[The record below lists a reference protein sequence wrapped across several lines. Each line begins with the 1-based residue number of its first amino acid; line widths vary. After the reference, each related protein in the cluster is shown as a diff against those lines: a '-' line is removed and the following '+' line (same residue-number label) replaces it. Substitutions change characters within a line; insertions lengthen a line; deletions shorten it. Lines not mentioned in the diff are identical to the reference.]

1 MKKFAYLCLAI
12 LLSSCTSLDSLKNS
26 ISDSGKKESGIEN
39 PWNNTTGDLK
49 TQQIIL
55 NGSAPEGILADI
67 SNSLKRGYVR
77 EYNTTYRDNYEVYVG
92 DYLSIPLGIG
102 EDSYN
107 VLFSPLGTSYEIELR
122 DGKLFFRGI
131 YQGNYEVMLYS
142 AGSFSRKIVIQNK
155 LKYEFTEQNNY
166 EVIAQSYKAGNMK
179 QLSDSVAVHRIA
191 FPNSFR
197 DKEISFMLIDLA
209 GRDGN
214 SKIIKDE
221 IDFLQ
226 KYTKLDEYDKLNI
239 VNSLKLIQDKNFE
252 LNSALLEFDSSSQNL
267 NQEIVKLITAKENP
281 TQDEIIFL
289 EKVYSSNPTP
299 DVTLG
304 NFIGNWY
311 IKNGNAMKGASYLT
325 GDGTTGNLGDV
336 LPLIPLTPAQ
346 PVEEGN
352 TVTAPEDLEAKNY
365 TQYLTF
371 FEEGKKNFEKENYV
385 EAGIYFEKALV
396 INKDYIEQ
404 KDIYF
409 YLGQSH
415 FRTENYSEAVK
426 DFKNSLNLEKNDEK
440 KAEIYYNIGMT
451 YDKLGDSEQAVNYLT
466 YVRQNYK
473 NSPWS
478 VKSSLYLLQQM
489 QQYPQN

>member
-1 MKKFAYLCLAI
+1 MKKVVYLCLA
-12 LLSSCTSLDSLKNS
+12 LFLASCTSLENLKNETAKT
-26 ISDSGKKESGIEN
+26 DSSTEKN
-39 PWNNTTGDLK
+39 WNIGGELK
-49 TQQIIL
+49 TEKIIL
-55 NGSAPEGILADI
+55 NTSATEGILSDI
-67 SNSLKRGYVR
+67 SNSLKRGYVK

-92 DYLSIPLGIG
+92 DYVSLPLGIG

-107 VLFSPLGTSYEIELR
+107 MFFSPLGTSYELEIK
-122 DGKLFFRGI
+122 DGKLYFRSI
-131 YQGNYEVMLYS
+131 YQGNYEIMIYS
-142 AGSFSRKIVIQNK
+142 AGSFSRKITITNK

-166 EVIAQSYKAGNMK
+166 EVIAQNYQSNNLKG
-179 QLSDSVAVHRIA
+179 LSNSVAVHRIA

-209 GRDGN
+209 GKDGN
-214 SKIIKDE
+214 TKIIKEE

-239 VNSLKLIQDKNFE
+239 VNSLKKVQDKNFE
-252 LNSALLEFDSSSQNL
+252 LSSSLLEFDSLAQNL
-267 NQEIVKLITAKENP
+267 NQEIANLIMTKDNP

-289 EKVYSSNPTP
+289 EKFYSVNSTP
-299 DVTLG
+299 DENLG
-304 NFIGNWY
+304 NYIGNWY
-311 IKNGNAMKGASYLT
+311 VKNGNALKGAEYLNK
-325 GDGTTGNLGDV
+325 GTMGNVGELLPALPTTNGQLTGNL
-336 LPLIPLTPAQ
+336 PAT
-346 PVEEGN
+346 EN
-352 TVTAPEDLEAKNY
+352 LEAKNY

-385 EAGIYFEKALV
+385 EAVIYFEKALE
-396 INKDYIEQ
+396 IDKNYIEK

-426 DFKNSLNLEKNDEK
+426 DYKNSLNLEKNDEK
-440 KAEIYYNIGMT
+440 KAEIYYNIGMA
-451 YDKLGDSEQAVNYLT
+451 YNKLGDNEQAVNYLT

>member
-1 MKKFAYLCLAI
+1 MKRFAYLCLAI
-12 LLSSCTSLDSLKNS
+12 LLSSCTSLDNLKNS
-26 ISDSGKKESGIEN
+26 ISDSGKKESSIEKS
-39 PWNNTTGDLK
+39 WSNTTGDLK

-55 NGSAPEGILADI
+55 NSSAPEGILADI
-67 SNSLKRGYVR
+67 SNSLRRGYVR

-107 VLFSPLGTSYEIELR
+107 VLFSPLGTSYEMELR

-131 YQGNYEVMLYS
+131 YQGNYEVTLYS
-142 AGSFSRKIVIQNK
+142 SGSFSRKIVIQNK

-252 LNSALLEFDSSSQNL
+252 LNSTLLEFDSSSQNL

-281 TQDEIIFL
+281 TQAEISFL
-289 EKVYSSNPTP
+289 EKVYSSNSTP
-299 DVTLG
+299 DANLG

-311 IKNGNAMKGASYLT
+311 IKNGNTMKGASYLT
-325 GDGTTGNLGDV
+325 GDGTVGNLGDIH
-336 LPLIPLTPAQ
+336 PLIPLTPAQ
-346 PVEEGN
+346 PVVEGN
-352 TVTAPEDLEAKNY
+352 TVTAPENLEAKNY

-371 FEEGKKNFEKENYV
+371 FEQGKKNFEKENYV
-385 EAGIYFEKALV
+385 EAGIYFEKALE

-451 YDKLGDSEQAVNYLT
+451 YDKLGDREQAVNYLT

-473 NSPWS
+473 DSPWN

-489 QQYPQN
+489 QQHP

>member
-1 MKKFAYLCLAI
+1 MKKFTYLCLVL
-12 LLSSCTSLDSLKNS
+12 LLSSCASLNTLRDNTNE
-26 ISDSGKKESGIEN
+26 KKESNIGVS
-39 PWNNTTGDLK
+39 WNNSTGDLK

-55 NGSAPEGILADI
+55 NSSAPEGILSDI

-92 DYLSIPLGIG
+92 DYVSIPLGIG

-107 VLFSPLGTSYEIELR
+107 VLFSPLGASYELELR
-122 DGKLFFRGI
+122 EGKLFFRGI
-131 YQGNYEVMLYS
+131 YQGSYEIMLYS
-142 AGSFSRKIVIQNK
+142 AGSFSRKITIQNK

-166 EVIAQSYKAGNMK
+166 EVISQSYKAGNMK
-179 QLSDSVAVHRIA
+179 VLSDSVAVHRIA

-214 SKIIKDE
+214 SKVIKEE

-239 VNSLKLIQDKNFE
+239 INSLKLIQDKNFE

-289 EKVYSSNPTP
+289 EKVYSSNSTP
-299 DVTLG
+299 DVALG
-304 NFIGNWY
+304 TFIGNWY
-311 IKNGNAMKGASYLT
+311 IKNGNPVKGASYLN
-325 GDGTTGNLGDV
+325 GNGNLGNIGEL
-336 LPLIPLTPAQ
+336 LPTIPTT
-346 PVEEGN
+346 PVETTESSN
-352 TVTAPEDLEAKNY
+352 TVVTPENLEAQNY

-385 EAGIYFEKALV
+385 EAALYFEKALE
-396 INKDYIEQ
+396 IDKNYIEK

-415 FRTENYSEAVK
+415 FRTDNYSEAVK
-426 DFKNSLNLEKNDEK
+426 DYKNSLNLEKNDEK

>member
-1 MKKFAYLCLAI
+1 MKKVVYLCLVL
-12 LLSSCTSLDSLKNS
+12 LLSSCTSLDNLKN
-26 ISDSGKKESGIEN
+26 KVVKEETVAKN
-39 PWNNTTGDLK
+39 WNIDGELK
-49 TQQIIL
+49 SEQIIL
-55 NGSAPEGILADI
+55 NSSAPAGILLDI

-92 DYLSIPLGIG
+92 DYVSIPLGIG

-107 VLFSPLGTSYEIELR
+107 MFFSPLGTSYEMEIR

-131 YQGNYEVMLYS
+131 YQGRYEVMLYS
-142 AGSFSRKIVIQNK
+142 AGSFSRKITIHNK

-166 EVIAQSYKAGNMK
+166 EVISQSYQNKNLK
-179 QLSDSVAVHRIA
+179 VLSDSVAVHRIA

-209 GRDGN
+209 GQDGN
-214 SKIIKDE
+214 AKIIKEE

-239 VNSLKLIQDKNFE
+239 VNSLKLVQDKNFE
-252 LNSALLEFDSSSQNL
+252 ISSALLEFDSSAQNL
-267 NQEIVKLITAKENP
+267 NQEIAKLITAKENP
-281 TQDEIIFL
+281 TQEEIIFL
-289 EKVYSSNPTP
+289 EKVYSSNSTP
-299 DVTLG
+299 DVNLG
-304 NFIGNWY
+304 NYIGNWY
-311 IKNGNAMKGASYLT
+311 IKNGDALKGSRYIS
-325 GDGTTGNLGDV
+325 GNENVLGSVVEV
-336 LPLIPLTPAQ
+336 LPTLPVVPIPTQ
-346 PVEEGN
+346 PTETEDNSVA
-352 TVTAPEDLEAKNY
+352 VPEDLEAKNY

-371 FEEGKKNFEKENYV
+371 FEEGKKNFERENYV
-385 EAGIYFEKALV
+385 EAAIYFEKALE

-426 DFKNSLNLEKNDEK
+426 DYKNSLNLEKNDEK
-440 KAEIYYNIGMT
+440 KAEIYYNIGMA
-451 YDKLGDSEQAVNYLT
+451 YNKLGDNEQAVNYLT

>member
-1 MKKFAYLCLAI
+1 MKKFIYVCLI
-12 LLSSCTSLDSLKNS
+12 LFLSGCTGLESLNKNS
-26 ISDSGKKESGIEN
+26 GSIVEKSYNYEE
-39 PWNNTTGDLK
+39 LK
-49 TQQIIL
+49 TQDIIL
-55 NGSAPEGILADI
+55 TSSDSTGILNDI

-77 EYNTTYRDNYEVYVG
+77 EYTSNYKDRYEVYVG

-107 VLFSPLGTSYEIELR
+107 MFYYPIGTSYEMEIR

-142 AGSFSRKIVIQNK
+142 AGSFSRKITIQNK
-155 LKYEFTEQNNY
+155 LKYQFAEQNNY
-166 EVIAQSYKAGNMK
+166 EVIVQNYKAGNLK
-179 QLSDSVAVHRIA
+179 GLSDSVAIHRIA

-209 GRDGN
+209 GKDGN
-214 SKIIKDE
+214 AKLIKDE

-226 KYTKLDEYDKLNI
+226 KYTKLDEFDKLNI
-239 VNSLKLIQDKNFE
+239 IESLKKIQDKNFAIS
-252 LNSALLEFDSSSQNL
+252 NSLLEFDTSVTNL
-267 NQEIVKLITAKENP
+267 NKELANLILAKDNP
-281 TQDEIIFL
+281 TQEEIIFL
-289 EKVYSSNPTP
+289 EKLYTSAPNP
-299 DVTLG
+299 DINLG

-311 IKNGNAMKGASYLT
+311 IKNGNALKGASYLN
-325 GDGTTGNLGDV
+325 GNGENPLGEIAGGITPV
-336 LPLIPLTPAQ
+336 LPTKP
-346 PVEEGN
+346 
-352 TVTAPEDLEAKNY
+352 DLENSQTITTPESLEAQNY

-371 FEEGKKNFEKENYV
+371 FEDGKKNFEKENYI
-385 EAGIYFEKALV
+385 EAVIYFEKALG

-409 YLGQSH
+409 YMGQSH
-415 FRTENYSEAVK
+415 FRTENYTEAVK

-440 KAEIYYNIGMT
+440 KAEIYYNIGIT
-451 YDKLGDSEQAVNYLT
+451 YDKLGDKEQAVNYLT

-473 NSPWS
+473 NSSWS

-489 QQYPQN
+489 QQYPTN

>member
-1 MKKFAYLCLAI
+1 MKKFAYLYLAL
-12 LLSSCTSLDSLKNS
+12 LLSSCTSLDSLKGDYNLGG
-26 ISDSGKKESGIEN
+26 DKKDGIESS
-39 PWNNTTGDLK
+39 WNTEKELK

-55 NGSAPEGILADI
+55 NASAPAGILADV

-77 EYNTTYRDNYEVYVG
+77 EYNSNYRSNYEVYVG
-92 DYLSIPLGIG
+92 DYVSIPLGIG

-107 VLFSPLGTSYEIELR
+107 VFFAPLGTSYEIEIR

-131 YQGNYEVMLYS
+131 YQGSYEIMLYS
-142 AGSFSRKIVIQNK
+142 AGSFSRKITIQNR

-166 EVIAQSYKAGNMK
+166 EVIVQSYKSGNMK
-179 QLSDSVAVHRIA
+179 ALSDSVAVHRIA

-209 GRDGN
+209 GKDGN
-214 SKIIKDE
+214 SKIIKEE

-252 LNSALLEFDSSSQNL
+252 ISSALLEFDVSAQNL
-267 NQEIVKLITAKENP
+267 NQEIAKLIMAKEKP
-281 TQDEIIFL
+281 TQNEIIFL
-289 EKVYSSNPTP
+289 EKLYTANSIP
-299 DVTLG
+299 DINLG

-311 IKNGNAMKGASYLT
+311 IKNGNPIKGATYLNSEGNI
-325 GDGTTGNLGDV
+325 GDN
-336 LPLIPLTPAQ
+336 LPLIPLNPNQPINNQITTP
-346 PVEEGN
+346 ES
-352 TVTAPEDLEAKNY
+352 LEAQNY

-371 FEEGKKNFEKENYV
+371 FEEGKKNFERENYI
-385 EAGIYFEKALV
+385 EAGIYFEKALGL
-396 INKDYIEQ
+396 NKDYIEQ

-415 FRTENYSEAVK
+415 FKTENYSEAVK
-426 DFKNSLNLEKNDEK
+426 DYKNSLNLEKNDEK

-451 YDKLGDSEQAVNYLT
+451 YDKLGDREQAVNYLT
-466 YVRQNYK
+466 YVRQNYS

-489 QQYPQN
+489 QQYPKN